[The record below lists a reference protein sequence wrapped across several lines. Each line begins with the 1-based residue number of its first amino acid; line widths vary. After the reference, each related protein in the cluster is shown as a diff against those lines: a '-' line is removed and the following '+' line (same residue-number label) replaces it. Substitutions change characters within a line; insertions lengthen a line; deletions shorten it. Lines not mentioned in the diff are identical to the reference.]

1 LRKPNVHVFAIVWCF
16 GFMKSAVSALE
27 AEGSSSEWATKTLKS
42 LNSVNPTALKV
53 TFGLVWDH
61 VAPDTAFSLALANE
75 FTVGQCCMRLRGKER
90 LNWTF
95 SCWAAGLARGGIG
108 HAQTHGKSE
117 AAPAVGNRVFFFAL
131 PR

>member
-1 LRKPNVHVFAIVWCF
+1 MRKPNVHVLAIVWCF

-42 LNSVNPTALKV
+42 LSSVNPTALKV

-61 VAPDTAFSLALANE
+61 VAPPDTAFSLALANE

-90 LNWTF
+90 DLV
-95 SCWAAGLARGGIG
+95 GL
-108 HAQTHGKSE
+108 S
-117 AAPAVGNRVFFFAL
+117 AVGL
-131 PR
+131 LG